1 MKPPIHRCLMAGMAV
16 LALAGCAAT
25 GGLQGF
31 GGAPARPKTVLVSD
45 FVLSSEV
52 AVVDRGYT
60 ARLERKIGAFPTHER
75 KPRTVERV
83 NDEIVAAIVA
93 TLREAGIDAQP
104 GTEDAL
110 KLSDE
115 VLLVHG
121 RIRPSSLRALANGK
135 PVVFG
140 SGRVAVDMTVSS
152 FSGSGKKQLLAFS
165 ADTKSAGKP
174 PAGKQAAARN
184 AAIAEALAAQKS
196 PPEKLSPD
204 VEVPA
209 RRLGRA
215 VGEKIVA
222 YVKEQ
227 GWLATPEG
235 AQMQSDVQAEVQ
247 PEGDQRVRLPD
258 PKPVQRS
265 ARRPPPAGPPDTQ
278 AEPGQP
284 KN

>member
-1 MKPPIHRCLMAGMAV
+1 MNQPIHRYLVAGIGA
-16 LALAGCAAT
+16 LALAGCAGT

-31 GGAPARPKTVLVSD
+31 GGAPVKPKTVLVSD

-60 ARLERKIGAFPTHER
+60 ARLERKVGAFPTHER

-83 NDEIVAAIVA
+83 NDEIVASIVA
-93 TLREAGIDAQP
+93 TLREAGVDAQP
-104 GTEDAL
+104 GNEEAL
-110 KLSDE
+110 KLSDDA
-115 VLLVHG
+115 LLVNG

-140 SGRVAVDMTVSS
+140 NGRVAVDMTVSS
-152 FSGSGKKQLLAFS
+152 FSGSGKKQLVAFS
-165 ADTKSAGKP
+165 ADTQSAGKP
-174 PAGKQAAARN
+174 PVGKQAAARN
-184 AAIAEALAAQKS
+184 AAIAEALAAQKA

-215 VGEKIVA
+215 AGEKIVA
-222 YVKEQ
+222 YIKEQ
-227 GWLATPEG
+227 GWLTPPEG
-235 AQMQSDVQAEVQ
+235 GQMQSDVQTETQ
-247 PEGDQRVRLPD
+247 PDPEQRVRLPD

-265 ARRPPPAGPPDTQ
+265 ARRPPQVDPQDQPGKPPA
-278 AEPGQP
+278 
-284 KN
+284 NN